1 MLWNLKVFFYP
12 VISKHELLM
21 LIFMIAD
28 EFEIMVLSSCEYL
41 YELLLLFFF
50 FQNLMYEFDD
60 IYVTVR
66 EKFLW
71 EVDASSTGF
80 RLIGFWL
87 AWTRFFMG
95 KRNGR
100 SRKAFKF
107 ASSTAFCFV
116 YIYTVA
122 IVVDESLCLIML
134 ELYASDFSS
143 LDKTTTTTVRLWK

>member
-1 MLWNLKVFFYP
+1 MNLRSWFY
-12 VISKHELLM
+12 LLVNTYM
-21 LIFMIAD
+21 NCF
-28 EFEIMVLSSCEYL
+28 Y
-41 YELLLLFFF
+41 FFF
-50 FQNLMYEFDD
+50 FFSKSNVVSDEFDD

-95 KRNGR
+95 ERNGR